1 MCAFMNLFDS
11 IVKRVKAFNM
21 PAILYVVEF
30 ILTYVLIRNMN
41 LFYYLEVSGWRD
53 NWVRNTALIVIV
65 IVMTTLTIRAMI
77 GIPSSDR
84 YS

>member
-11 IVKRVKAFNM
+11 IVKRVQAFNM

-53 NWVRNTALIVIV
+53 N
-65 IVMTTLTIRAMI
+65 
-77 GIPSSDR
+77 
-84 YS
+84 